1 MQTDGLDAHV
11 KDPGVHDID
20 EPEFSILKQRVARR
34 IVAEGL
40 NVDKLDIAALTKV
53 RPSTPLPSL
62 QHPFSSPRPPS
73 HSLLGVRACHKQH

>member
-1 MQTDGLDAHV
+1 VLLLPPLVVKFGSVLQGDGLEAHV
-11 KDPGVHDID
+11 KEPGVHDID

-53 RPSTPLPSL
+53 PIHL
-62 QHPFSSPRPPS
+62 SS
-73 HSLLGVRACHKQH
+73 